1 MKKRPEGAELFQ
13 TEEQTDRQNM
23 TKVIVALSSSTNPP
37 KKNMNSVLKI
47 FFVRENE
54 KLLNTWKDE
63 TT

>member
-37 KKNMNSVLKI
+37 KKKYEFSI
-47 FFVRENE
+47 
-54 KLLNTWKDE
+54 KDFLCS
-63 TT
+63 